1 MTTIGPSR
9 WFTTNRELAQF
20 LEREVGV
27 KIVGRPSTVNFH
39 RFITI
44 AQFDT
49 RICFWIAEESQT
61 IMSYSKI
68 SLQCWM
74 EIKFYSI
81 GNGLHPLSCASQ
93 VKLRKALERR
103 RHFRIVR
110 NEKWE
115 WWGGGVSRERKVGR
129 DSMWKTSYRKLFSL
143 LSNDLKCVP
152 LNERRRPRW
161 RRECSRA
168 RGRPFG
174 MRRPAGV
181 GRRKWWWRPLSR

>member
-1 MTTIGPSR
+1 MHSLRLFCTICLSKESHWRSMTTIGPSR

-115 WWGGGVSRERKVGR
+115 WWGGGLAGRGKWVGIPCGRLVIVSCFLCYPTTWNA
-129 DSMWKTSYRKLFSL
+129 SH
-143 LSNDLKCVP
+143 
-152 LNERRRPRW
+152 
-161 RRECSRA
+161 
-168 RGRPFG
+168 
-174 MRRPAGV
+174 
-181 GRRKWWWRPLSR
+181 